1 MIKGDTVK
9 VVAEDTNNNRLQLEF
24 SLTGYEV
31 AAKRLEKKCFGLN
44 QGIKKKKK
52 EKNKIK
58 NKMNKHK
65 DLILLSSINIVDL
78 GRKKQSLWS
87 NEFNEPS

>member
-1 MIKGDTVK
+1 MKGGTVK
-9 VVAEDTNNNRLQLEF
+9 VEVEDTNNNRLQLQF

-44 QGIKKKKK
+44 QGIKKEKK
-52 EKNKIK
+52 EINKIK
-58 NKMNKHK
+58 NKMNKSK